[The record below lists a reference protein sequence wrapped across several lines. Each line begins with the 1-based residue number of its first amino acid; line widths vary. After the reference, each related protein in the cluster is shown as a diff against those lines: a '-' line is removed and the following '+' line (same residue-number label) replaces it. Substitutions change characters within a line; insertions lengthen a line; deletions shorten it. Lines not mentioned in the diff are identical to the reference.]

1 MNRDHRENRG
11 PWYLLTGLIV
21 GFVLGLLYTWA
32 VQPVEYVD
40 TNPASLRVD
49 YKDRYRAMIAAAY
62 QYNHD
67 LVRAQAR
74 LELLNDEDLVRAL
87 TEQAQRTLGEG
98 GDQTEAGALGELA
111 AAMGVAIGQ
120 ASGAGSAGISS
131 PEVRTPTHTP
141 EPAFTSTVQ
150 PSSTATE
157 TPEAPLETILPEATQ
172 SEATLAVTT
181 TITRTPRPSATPSPT
196 PTETPT
202 RTPTSTPAAP
212 FVLRTTQRLCE
223 QNQPGGL
230 IQVIALDAAEAQIA
244 GVEVIVTWDGG
255 EDHFYTGLQ
264 PELGRGYA
272 DFDMAADVVY
282 AVRLAEAGET
292 ARELSTFTCSGGYP
306 GSLRITFQ
314 QP

>member
-1 MNRDHRENRG
+1 MNRDQRENRG
-11 PWYLLTGLIV
+11 SWYLLTGLIL
-21 GFVLGLLYTWA
+21 GFVLGLLYTWT
-32 VQPVEYVD
+32 VEPVEYVN
-40 TNPASLRVD
+40 TTPASLRVD

-74 LELLNDEDLVRAL
+74 LELLNDDDMVRSL

-98 GDQTEAGALGELA
+98 GDQTQAGALGELA
-111 AAMGVAIGQ
+111 AALGV
-120 ASGAGSAGISS
+120 GSAGISS

-141 EPAFTSTVQ
+141 EATLTLTLQPNSTV
-150 PSSTATE
+150 TE
-157 TPEAPLETILPEATQ
+157 TSETPLDTDIPEAPQ
-172 SEATLAVTT
+172 SETTLAVTA
-181 TITRTPRPSATPSPT
+181 TITRTPRPTATPSPT

-230 IQVIALDAAEAQIA
+230 IQVIALDAAEVQIA

-264 PELGRGYA
+264 PEMGRGYA
-272 DFDMAADVVY
+272 DFDMTEGVVY

-306 GSLRITFQ
+306 GSWRITFQ